1 MATRCSLPTDMEN
14 PNSAPS
20 PPPLEPSAPLRRGL
34 TGTRPTVGHMKTS
47 HRTMIALA
55 TTAALLGGG
64 LAVQS
69 QAHAQSDPSVLT
81 YNIKQGQ
88 QVREL
93 VTLGADWDDLSAS
106 AQSEAC
112 STALAAVA
120 NDIEASGASVV
131 ALQEVDQYAYRSCD
145 QDQAAEIAKLL
156 GWPEPCFKG
165 NATVKGASGVGKP
178 GGRGYMGNAIL
189 SKSGVSN
196 CRRVATM
203 HSASETRGVVGAT
216 TTIDGTPVT
225 VLSTHLSSKSEKE
238 RISEA
243 KVVATAVNQISGP
256 VVLTGDFNAEPSSR
270 PISDLTGATGMTDS
284 LPARGNKSPT
294 TPGGSRIDHVL
305 VRGLLPS
312 GAKVLKQSK
321 TSDHYPVRVNL
332 RLTSP
337 SGGPAQ
343 GQSSAKPL
351 TSSSAT
357 PSATSTPKHKSKQSP
372 SATPSTHST
381 SSTSGR
387 TARPSTRATKSPSA
401 TPSSSTASGWG
412 AMKGGASGS
421 RSSGLR
427 VR

>member
-1 MATRCSLPTDMEN
+1 
-14 PNSAPS
+14 
-20 PPPLEPSAPLRRGL
+20 
-34 TGTRPTVGHMKTS
+34 MKSS

-55 TTAALLGGG
+55 TTATLIGGG

-88 QVREL
+88 QAREL
-93 VTLGADWDDLSAS
+93 VTFNASWDDLSAS

-112 STALAAVA
+112 STALTAVA

-156 GWPEPCFKG
+156 GWPKPCFKG
-165 NATVKGASGVGKP
+165 NASVKGASGVGKP
-178 GGRGYMGNAIL
+178 GGRGSMGNAIL

-196 CRRVATM
+196 CRRVATL

-216 TTIDGTPVT
+216 ITIDGTTVT
-225 VLSTHLSSKSEKE
+225 ALSTHLSSESEQE
-238 RISEA
+238 RNAEV
-243 KVVATAVNQISGP
+243 KVVGSAVNQVSGP
-256 VVLTGDFNAEPSSR
+256 VVLTGDFNAEPSSE
-270 PISDLTGATGMTDS
+270 PISYLTGAIGMTDS
-284 LPARGNKSPT
+284 LPARGNESPT

-305 VRGLLPS
+305 VRGLVPS

-321 TSDHYPVRVNL
+321 VSDHYPVRVNL
-332 RLTSP
+332 RRSGKT
-337 SGGPAQ
+337 GGPAK
-343 GQSSAKPL
+343 GHSSAKPL

-357 PSATSTPKHKSKQSP
+357 PSATSTPRHKSRQSP
-372 SATPSTHST
+372 STTPSARST

-387 TARPSTRATKSPSA
+387 TAHPGTRATTSPSA

-427 VR
+427 VH